1 MTRWIGKKL
10 LGRMALLAGA
20 VALVVVL
27 LLPKEPPNRLPC
39 YGWQAKEYYYSQ
51 GGVAVPVEGE
61 RARQTIRRFFQEA
74 RYDDLLDLYPS
85 LGTGPDRIT
94 EIGQMHFD
102 TYWVMRC
109 GGAYYAVSLIQP
121 ERPQAKIWKA
131 EEEDGRMQVAWQDFY
146 QCEDPDAWGALRELE
161 DEVRGQ
167 GFAALGR

>member
-27 LLPKEPPNRLPC
+27 LLPKEPLNRLPC

-74 RYDDLLDLYPS
+74 RYETTCWTCILP
-85 LGTGPDRIT
+85 
-94 EIGQMHFD
+94 
-102 TYWVMRC
+102 W
-109 GGAYYAVSLIQP
+109 A
-121 ERPQAKIWKA
+121 
-131 EEEDGRMQVAWQDFY
+131 
-146 QCEDPDAWGALRELE
+146 
-161 DEVRGQ
+161 RGQ
-167 GFAALGR
+167 TASQRSGRCISTLIG